1 MMKRIIVPA
10 LQFLNLCLAIGWFSL
25 FPFTKNIVFALAG
38 AVVFLLAEL
47 ILLYKANLKL
57 ERTRKYKSNF
67 KKLGY
72 ELNVAASQIS
82 AVSNN
87 LSSTLDENNAFSQQM
102 YAQSE
107 EMKNY
112 NNRVSETIEN
122 TINLIKQVIYGLQNI
137 QQSTDNLKE
146 ISVSCDDV
154 ISVSLAEILHILK
167 AIKDIQQSS
176 NDTIA
181 YMSGLNDSAQEIKKI
196 LETVN
201 NISEQ
206 IHILAVNASIES
218 SRAGQAGRGFAV
230 VSAEI
235 RNLASNTSEAV
246 NEIGQIFDKI
256 QSQLNSVNSQLNIN
270 SENVE
275 VGVSKSRIIEK
286 NLADIQ
292 LSFSK
297 MLDNISNIS
306 ALTNEQ
312 VAAASN
318 VSDIIVSVEDIVSK
332 TDESVDCVCKSIGKQ
347 KDNVAY
353 MAQMGGNLSDANN
366 ILSILI
372 EDNNFDKL
380 ANQKNSSIENYL
392 NKFKTIV
399 ADLNAN
405 NGFMALDKD
414 THSRLLTELKNKY
427 DFIQAIWTN
436 DKSGKFII
444 SLPPAGIVNGNI
456 REWFKKGIKGEF
468 FESQPYISA
477 ITRTPCV
484 TLSAPI
490 KNSIGEIVGVIGIDI
505 EIAD

>member
-1 MMKRIIVPA
+1 MKRIIVPA
-10 LQFLNLCLAIGWFSL
+10 LQFINFCLAIVWFSL
-25 FPFTKNIVFALAG
+25 FPFTKNIILASFG
-38 AVVFLLAEL
+38 AAALLAAEL
-47 ILLYKANLKL
+47 FLLYKANLKL
-57 ERTRKYKSNF
+57 ERTRKYKTNF

-87 LSSTLDENNAFSQQM
+87 LAATLDENNAFSQQM

-112 NNRVSETIEN
+112 NKRVSETIEN
-122 TINLIKQVIYGLQNI
+122 TITLIRQVILGLQDI
-137 QQSTDNLKE
+137 QQSTGSLKE
-146 ISVSCDDV
+146 ISISCDSV

-167 AIKDIQQSS
+167 AIKDIQKSS

-196 LETVN
+196 LDTVS

-230 VSAEI
+230 VSSEI
-235 RNLASNTSEAV
+235 RNLASSTSEAV

-256 QSQLNSVNSQLNIN
+256 QAQLNSVNSQLNIN

-275 VGVSKSRIIEK
+275 VGVSKSKIIEK
-286 NLADIQ
+286 NLGDIQ

-297 MLDNISNIS
+297 MLGNISNIS
-306 ALTNEQ
+306 ALTNQQ
-312 VAAASN
+312 VSVASN
-318 VSDIIVSVEDIVSK
+318 VSDIIVSVEDIISK
-332 TDESVDCVCKSIGKQ
+332 ADESVDCVCRSIGKQ

-353 MAQMGGNLSDANN
+353 MSQMGGNLSDANN
-366 ILSILI
+366 ILNILI

-380 ANQKNSSIENYL
+380 ASQKNNSIEKYL
-392 NKFKTIV
+392 NKFKSIA

-405 NGFMALDKD
+405 SSFAALDKD
-414 THSRLLTELKNKY
+414 RRTRLLTELKNKY

-436 DKSGKFII
+436 DKSGKFIV

-456 REWFKKGIKGEF
+456 REWFKKAVNGEF

-477 ITRTPCV
+477 ITRTPCI

-490 KNSIGEIVGVIGIDI
+490 KNAAGEIAGVIGIDI